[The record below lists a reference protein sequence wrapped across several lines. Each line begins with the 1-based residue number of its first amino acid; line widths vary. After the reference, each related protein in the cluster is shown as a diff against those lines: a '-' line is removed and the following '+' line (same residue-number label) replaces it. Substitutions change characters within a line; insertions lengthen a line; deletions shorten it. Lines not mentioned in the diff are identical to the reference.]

1 MRNVKALHR
10 PGPDPVPVEDDEE
23 QLFSDEAEAD
33 DDLPRVLCP
42 GCARPVALEEPG
54 GPVPQHAVCPSPF
67 DPFGLTVCPGSGR
80 AAADD
85 GVLPLPAASF
95 AVEPVALAAL
105 PESLH
110 WRLQPFSHAVR
121 HAARSAAVTL
131 RQAA

>member
-10 PGPDPVPVEDDEE
+10 PGPDQVPGEDDEE
-23 QLFSDEAEAD
+23 QLFADEEDAY

-54 GPVPQHAVCPSPF
+54 GAVPQHAVCPSPF
-67 DPFGLTVCPGSGR
+67 DPFGMAVCPGSGEE
-80 AAADD
+80 ADD
-85 GVLPLPAASF
+85 GVVPLPVTPL

-121 HAARSAAVTL
+121 HATRPAVVTL